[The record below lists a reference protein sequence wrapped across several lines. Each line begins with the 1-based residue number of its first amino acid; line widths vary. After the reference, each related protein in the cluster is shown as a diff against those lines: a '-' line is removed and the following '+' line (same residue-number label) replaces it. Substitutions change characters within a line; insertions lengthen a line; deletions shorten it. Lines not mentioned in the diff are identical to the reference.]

1 MSVGG
6 VTRPARSAN
15 AAWRTVLRIGMRE
28 LRGGIKGFVLEMVK
42 VVLIPVAKVDV
53 AAGESIVAPSDTE
66 YPPVSSDPVIIVKAD
81 VCGSE
86 IIASLP
92 AAQLPVP
99 EE

>member
-1 MSVGG
+1 MESKI
-6 VTRPARSAN
+6 SSY
-15 AAWRTVLRIGMRE
+15 L
-28 LRGGIKGFVLEMVK
+28 IKNPVNGFVPEMVK